1 MLNNNIVKYVYPF
14 LGINVNCLAVNSKIY
29 FLLNAEQTDSD
40 GLEAMLVRKHEWEST
55 TKKASN
61 R

>member
-1 MLNNNIVKYVYPF
+1 MYILSWVATRR
-14 LGINVNCLAVNSKIY
+14 INKCEFLAVNSKIY

>member
-1 MLNNNIVKYVYPF
+1 MTRHIVFEIIAYLTKRYEF
-14 LGINVNCLAVNSKIY
+14 LAVNPKIY

>member
-1 MLNNNIVKYVYPF
+1 MGIIV
-14 LGINVNCLAVNSKIY
+14 CLFGVIILCVSEHA
-29 FLLNAEQTDSD
+29 D
-40 GLEAMLVRKHEWEST
+40 GELEGMLVRKHEWEST